1 MVLSDFDPEFKIDD
15 KGREVYV
22 SFSLKGINTVQTEQ
36 VSTARLGKAK
46 LPKQAYEQPNG
57 KPIVID
63 TDYLGRSRAEHPAPG
78 PFEQVKDGEM
88 RWKVW

>member
-1 MVLSDFDPEFKIDD
+1 MVIITKNQI
-15 KGREVYV
+15 
-22 SFSLKGINTVQTEQ
+22 
-36 VSTARLGKAK
+36 
-46 LPKQAYEQPNG
+46 KQSYEQPDG

-63 TDYLGRSRAEHPAPG
+63 RDYLGRPRTEHSAPG